1 MTLPF
6 QLVVGFEYLVDVTVA
21 MPEDETA
28 TFSILTTDI
37 TSMFEIF
44 SLNSK
49 DEKLFSAPLQ
59 EIRGMVVDF
68 KTNRY

>member
-1 MTLPF
+1 MTLPL
-6 QLVVGFEYLVDVTVA
+6 QVVVGFEYLVDVTVE

-44 SLNSK
+44 SLSSK
-49 DEKLFSAPLQ
+49 EEKLFSASLQ